1 MGLFLPDAGYRRRD
15 AQLFVK
21 LLADWRYVWPWLVTD
36 TRIGLMKLNG
46 NAVKPGNV
54 IEHNGR
60 LWTAVKVSHV
70 KPGKGGAFAQIELRD
85 IRDGTKLNERFRSS
99 ETVERVILDEN
110 ECTFLYADNDQLVF
124 MHTETFEQITI
135 NSDMVGDRAAFL
147 QDGMVI
153 TMSSYEGDPISIDL
167 PDTVVMHVVEAD
179 AVVKGQ
185 TASSSYKPAV
195 LENGVRVMVPPHIE
209 TGTRIVVRPEDAS
222 YVERAKN

>member
-1 MGLFLPDAGYRRRD
+1 
-15 AQLFVK
+15 
-21 LLADWRYVWPWLVTD
+21 
-36 TRIGLMKLNG
+36 MKLNG

-60 LWTAVKVSHV
+60 LWTAVKVAHV

-99 ETVERVILDEN
+99 ETVERVILDES
-110 ECTFLYADNDQLVF
+110 ECTFLYDDGDHLVF
-124 MHTETFEQITI
+124 MHSETFDQISI
-135 NSDMVGDRAAFL
+135 KKDMVGERAAFL
-147 QDGMVI
+147 QDGMIVK
-153 TMSSYEGDPISIDL
+153 MSSHAGDPISVEL
-167 PDTVVMHVVEAD
+167 PDTVVMKVIEAD

-195 LENGVRVMVPPHIE
+195 LENGERVMVPPHIE